1 MNTIIVSGYLQSDVK
16 LQRSQ
21 AGKDWASFIIFNR
34 TGYGNF
40 ENKNYFNCVCFG
52 VTAQNLS
59 KYKKKGDF
67 VYVVGEANIKEYE
80 KDGAKHK
87 MIQINVLNVDFPPA
101 VKVEAT
107 QVERTYDQSIYD
119 KLPFSPEQI
128 SKEAGFDG
136 TFNPQQVAKHAEKP
150 YKGDVPFG
158 DFKSDFGITA
168 DDLPFGDDNPFK

>member
-1 MNTIIVSGYLQSDVK
+1 MNTVIVSGYLQSDVK
-16 LQRSQ
+16 LQKSQ

-67 VYVVGEANIKEYE
+67 VYVIGEVNIKEYE
-80 KDGAKHK
+80 KDGVKQK
-87 MIQINVLNVDFPPA
+87 MIQITANNVDFPPA
-101 VKVEAT
+101 VKVEAS
-107 QVERTYDQSIYD
+107 QIERTYDQSIYEQ
-119 KLPFSPEQI
+119 LPFTSEQV

-136 TFNPQQVAKHAEKP
+136 TFNPKQVATHEQKP
-150 YKGDVPFG
+150 YKGNAPFG
-158 DFKSDFGITA
+158 DFKSDFGLTS
-168 DDLPFGDDNPFK
+168 DDLPFDDNPFK